1 VITWSKSDFVAA
13 ITAAPP
19 VSQSGD
25 DLFYSAARLLR
36 VAAFSFSM
44 SAGESF
50 GRSMRN
56 AHAASPNHSLNNLS
70 YVVGGKICLNQDFLR
85 IASQPVCFG
94 DHSCMP
100 NDDPP

>member
-36 VAAFSFSM
+36 VAAFSFSK

-50 GRSMRN
+50 GRSMERQRRRLRSIDLQN
-56 AHAASPNHSLNNLS
+56 RGFHS
-70 YVVGGKICLNQDFLR
+70 GMR
-85 IASQPVCFG
+85 MQPA
-94 DHSCMP
+94 P
-100 NDDPP
+100 IIRLII